1 MKPVATALKR
11 LRLSRDDFELV
22 KVIGR
27 GAFGEV
33 CVVRASFM
41 QVTFVI
47 YMYVLLI
54 DRSPLERIKY
64 LFTFIYIH
72 SGVEAKRG
80 VEFRHLTR
88 NASRTRQ
95 KVGKCVS

>member
-1 MKPVATALKR
+1 MICSLTVKPVATALKR

-41 QVTFVI
+41 QVLCDFDTLVFCI
-47 YMYVLLI
+47 
-54 DRSPLERIKY
+54 
-64 LFTFIYIH
+64 FF
-72 SGVEAKRG
+72 
-80 VEFRHLTR
+80 F
-88 NASRTRQ
+88 
-95 KVGKCVS
+95 